1 MKMKKCN
8 PSIFP
13 LIIIICISLLM
24 ASCGGGGNS
33 ESASLTTWQIRNTPI
48 RENLSAV
55 IFGNGLFVAVGDNGT
70 IITSPDG
77 VSWTERSS
85 GVNNNLQ
92 GLTYGNGLFIAV
104 GENGTIAIS
113 PDGMRWT
120 ENKFED
126 PVGSPISFYEP
137 VYENDVFVAV
147 GGPLF
152 QFGIIGLYSSSDG
165 INWKRASSTGGF
177 LINYEMTYANGMFW
191 ALKESISLHPIPPGL
206 SVVTSIDGVTWVRM
220 EELVTSDFV
229 MPYPA
234 KITYGNGLF
243 VAVGRGGM
251 IFNSPDMTKWTK
263 RTSGIVEGLS
273 DVTYGAGIFVAIG
286 SKGRIL
292 DSPDGKHWTVWLDTQ
307 GFEQNLFGVCY
318 GNGTFVIVGADG
330 IILQSDTL

>member
-70 IITSPDG
+70 
-77 VSWTERSS
+77 
-85 GVNNNLQ
+85 
-92 GLTYGNGLFIAV
+92 
-104 GENGTIAIS
+104 TIAIS